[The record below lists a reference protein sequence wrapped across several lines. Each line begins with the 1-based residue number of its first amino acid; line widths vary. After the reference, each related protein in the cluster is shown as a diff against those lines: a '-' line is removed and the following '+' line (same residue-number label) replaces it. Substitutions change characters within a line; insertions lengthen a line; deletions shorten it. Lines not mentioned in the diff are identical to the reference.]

1 LAKIEGDASARGDV
15 SARDAE
21 GNADAVHWV
30 LGRLIA
36 GRVQSAMTPNKRA
49 VRHDQLASSVGEQE
63 YDGAHTIVYTS
74 DENNG
79 ERGVDGGTTYCA

>member
-1 LAKIEGDASARGDV
+1 
-15 SARDAE
+15 
-21 GNADAVHWV
+21 
-30 LGRLIA
+30 
-36 GRVQSAMTPNKRA
+36 MTPNKRA